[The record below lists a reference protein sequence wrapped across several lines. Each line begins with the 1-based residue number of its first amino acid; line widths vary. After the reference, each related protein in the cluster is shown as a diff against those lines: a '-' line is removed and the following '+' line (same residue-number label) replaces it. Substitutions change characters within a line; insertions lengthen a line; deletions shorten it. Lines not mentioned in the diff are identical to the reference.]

1 MTVSPV
7 QLQSTSYT
15 SGWFRNNPKMLIVR
29 ELEQKNLVLSIASKN
44 PVENQA
50 QQLISASRLVSTC
63 KEHIVTLKGVCAGAI
78 LNTPV
83 MRNCLNLT
91 HLVSLAL
98 TKEHVQKKDR

>member
-1 MTVSPV
+1 
-7 QLQSTSYT
+7 
-15 SGWFRNNPKMLIVR
+15 MLIVR

-63 KEHIVTLKGVCAGAI
+63 KEHIVALKGVCAGAI

-98 TKEHVQKKDR
+98 IKEHVQKKIDRYCNIIDQVKTMFNRISTS